1 MNKPNEKMS
10 LHVEHWSASGQNK
23 AAYCRSHGLN
33 YHTFVYHCKRTTQEL
48 SVTGFTLL
56 SPKPSTD
63 TFKFHLPNGCYFS
76 LPEDCSLTVL
86 QKLVRLC

>member
-1 MNKPNEKMS
+1 MNKPNELMAK
-10 LHVEHWSASGQNK
+10 HVEQWIASGQNK
-23 AAYCRSHGLN
+23 AAYCRTHGLN
-33 YHTFVYHCKRTTQEL
+33 YNTFVYHSKRTKQEL

-63 TFKFHLPNGCYFS
+63 KIKFHIPNGCYFS
-76 LPEDCSLTVL
+76 LPDDCSLSML